1 MVLHLMLED
10 DEKNMSSTW
19 RELKAIE
26 LALASFKN
34 ELQEMTVKWFTDN
47 QSCEKIV
54 HSGSMKHYSQFIAY
68 NIFKMYADNKISLDV
83 QWVPRLGIMTKQI
96 FLVKLSIRM
105 FGKLL

>member
-34 ELQEMTVKWFTDN
+34 ELQEMTVN
-47 QSCEKIV
+47 GLLI
-54 HSGSMKHYSQFIAY
+54 
-68 NIFKMYADNKISLDV
+68 
-83 QWVPRLGIMTKQI
+83 TK
-96 FLVKLSIRM
+96 VVRK
-105 FGKLL
+105 